1 MPRKPSLL
9 ASLWNRRML
18 ACALLGFASGLPFYT
33 LVSLLPTWLKE
44 EGVALSTLGYLS
56 TLRAPYVW
64 KFLWA
69 PIVDRFAIPGLGRLR
84 GWMAFTQLALWLF
97 ISGYALVPSPVSL
110 GMVIAVTLA
119 VAVFGATQDIALDA
133 YRRELLPD
141 EELALGNSIW
151 VNTYRVAGFVPGSL
165 ALFVAAWHSWA
176 AAHLV
181 VAGCMLFGVAATLF
195 APALPPQEDSPKSLV
210 SAVTGPFVEF
220 FTRSDLGDAFKLL
233 AFLFLYKL
241 GDNLATTLLNPFY
254 LDMGFSLEQ
263 IAAVVK
269 PVSLGS
275 MIGGGLLGGLVIV
288 RLGINRALW
297 IFGLVQMLSI
307 LGFAALAEIGED
319 IWMLVAAVSFEYLGV
334 GLGTAAF
341 VAYLSRATSKRFS
354 ATQYA
359 LFSSFV
365 ALPGVLVGSLAG
377 KLIEWLGYTNFFL
390 LCTALAV
397 PGLLLLPLAAP
408 WHTARPAEGPGAM
421 PR

>member
-1 MPRKPSLL
+1 
-9 ASLWNRRML
+9 ML

-44 EGVALSTLGYLS
+44 EGVALSTIGYLS

-69 PIVDRFAIPGLGRLR
+69 PLVDRFAVPGLGRLR
-84 GWMAFTQLALWLF
+84 GWMVLTQLGLWLF
-97 ISGYALVPSPVSL
+97 ISAYALVPSPPTL
-110 GMVIAVTLA
+110 GMVIAITLA
-119 VAVFGATQDIALDA
+119 VALFGATQDIALDA

-141 EELALGNSIW
+141 DELALGNSIW
-151 VNTYRVAGFVPGSL
+151 VNTYRVAGFVPGSV
-165 ALFVAAWHSWA
+165 ALFVAAWYSWA
-176 AAHLV
+176 AAQLV
-181 VAGCMLFGVAATLF
+181 VAACMLIGVVATLL
-195 APALPPQEDSPKSLV
+195 APALPPQEGSPKSLGTAIV
-210 SAVTGPFVEF
+210 GPFVEF
-220 FTRSDLGDAFKLL
+220 FTRSDVGDALKLL

-275 MIGGGLLGGLVIV
+275 MLGGGLLGGLVIL
-288 RLGINRALW
+288 RIGINRALW
-297 IFGLVQMLSI
+297 VFGLVQMLSI
-307 LGFAALAEIGED
+307 LGFALLAEVGNDVWVLI
-319 IWMLVAAVSFEYLGV
+319 AAVTFEYLGV

-341 VAYLSRATSKRFS
+341 VAYVSRATSKRFS

-377 KLIEWLGYTNFFL
+377 KLIEWLGYTQFFL
-390 LCTALAV
+390 VCTVLAI
-397 PGLLLLPLAAP
+397 PGLVLLPLSAP
-408 WHTARPAEGPGAM
+408 WNDARQG
-421 PR
+421 RK

>member
-1 MPRKPSLL
+1 MPPSPRLL
-9 ASLWNRRML
+9 DSILNRRML

-69 PIVDRFAIPGLGRLR
+69 PLVDRFGVPGLGRLR
-84 GWMAFTQLALWLF
+84 GWMVLTQLLLWLF
-97 ISGYALVPSPVSL
+97 ISSYALVPSPPTL
-110 GMVIAVTLA
+110 GAVIAITLA

-176 AAHLV
+176 AAHLM
-181 VAGCMLFGVAATLF
+181 VAACMLLGIAATLF
-195 APALPPQEDSPKSLV
+195 APALPPQPESPKSLG
-210 SAVTGPFVEF
+210 AAIAGPFVEF
-220 FTRSDLGDAFKLL
+220 FTRSDLGAALRLL

-275 MIGGGLLGGLVIV
+275 MLGGGLLGGLVIL

-297 IFGLVQMLSI
+297 LFGVVQMLSI
-307 LGFAALAEIGED
+307 LGFAWLAEVGNDVWVLI
-319 IWMLVAAVSFEYLGV
+319 AAVTAEYLGV
-334 GLGTAAF
+334 GLGTSAF

-377 KLIEWLGYTNFFL
+377 ELIEWLGYTHFFL
-390 LCTALAV
+390 LCTVLAL

-408 WHTARPAEGPGAM
+408 WKEGKD
-421 PR
+421 